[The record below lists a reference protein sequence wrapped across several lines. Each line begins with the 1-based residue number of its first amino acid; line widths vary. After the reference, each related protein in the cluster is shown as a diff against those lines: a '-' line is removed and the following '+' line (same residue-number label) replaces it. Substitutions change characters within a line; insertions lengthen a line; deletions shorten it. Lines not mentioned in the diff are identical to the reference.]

1 MNDRLIFTIA
11 STPGQRAGFVG
22 LVVLRI
28 VELIAFLAVI
38 AFIWWGSITGFAWLW
53 ENARWFVVSWGFS
66 GPALLL
72 TAYIGAFTKLYWV
85 GGIDLG
91 VFLVIW
97 LIAAYNQAFD

>member
-1 MNDRLIFTIA
+1 MNDRLLFTIA

-28 VELIAFLAVI
+28 IELIAVLAVF
-38 AFIWWGSITGFAWLW
+38 AFIWWGSIRGFAWLW
-53 ENARWFVVSWGFS
+53 ENAKWFVVSWGIS
-66 GPALLL
+66 GPALLVA
-72 TAYIGAFTKLYWV
+72 AYIAALPKLYWG

-97 LIAAYNQAFD
+97 FIAAYNQAFD